1 MGIFEKQALL
11 FEGRSRMLFQGYQ
24 AILRS
29 SGIRFKAYET
39 EDRVAGGCCGL
50 NSPGPSHRPASRTYS
65 LFVPARELESARA
78 LIASYQPATAAE
90 GEQQQPG
97 QPV

>member
-11 FEGRSRMLFQGYQ
+11 FEGRNRLLFQGYQ
-24 AILRS
+24 ALLRG

-50 NSPGPSHRPASRTYS
+50 NSPGPAAGRPASRTYS
-65 LFVPARELESARA
+65 LFVAARELERART
-78 LIASYQPATAAE
+78 LVASYQPAD
-90 GEQQQPG
+90 
-97 QPV
+97 